1 MDLQM
6 FSITEAKTEA
16 GIMAGDTE
24 EELGHA
30 GFLCQ
35 A

>member
-1 MDLQM
+1 M
-6 FSITEAKTEA
+6 FSITEAEHKA
-16 GIMAGDTE
+16 GVVAVETR

-30 GFLCQ
+30 EFLCQ